1 MTKENQKFAQIKRN
15 LNITIED
22 NSLDSWDAYGDK
34 KEKKTSIVNTI
45 KSKYVRVTLHLFSDT
60 LNFRWLLFIQ
70 AGPGSWYPTWQLELS
85 FEIFT
90 NSTSPKYGSS
100 DGRAG

>member
-34 KEKKTSIVNTI
+34 KEKK
-45 KSKYVRVTLHLFSDT
+45 
-60 LNFRWLLFIQ
+60 
-70 AGPGSWYPTWQLELS
+70 AGGSP
-85 FEIFT
+85 
-90 NSTSPKYGSS
+90 
-100 DGRAG
+100 